1 VRTGIRLIDE
11 DFASPTVANGVVY
24 VGSENATLYAFNALS
39 GALLWD
45 AAALPIQSSPTV
57 VNGMVYLMHALRDA
71 DPYRDRQA
79 ERTPTRTATSTS
91 SPSRTPTRT
100 PSRTPTA
107 RPTQLEAS

>member
-57 VNGMVYLMHALRDA
+57 NGMVYLMHALRDA

-79 ERTPTRTATSTS
+79 ERHTDQNRHVHLFAVAYADEDPEPHTHGASHTA
-91 SPSRTPTRT
+91 
-100 PSRTPTA
+100 
-107 RPTQLEAS
+107 